1 MIDRMDVQVKNLLT
15 KHKIL
20 EPVQRFLVVLI
31 DILDNEKTGMK
42 NRHYLQTAVLLYVLR
57 LHTARVQGY
66 MGKNGDEIFNH
77 LTLIPSTSRLSKSDF
92 DAWYGFLE
100 SLHGYSVPKMSNGD
114 VCIGRVSQE
123 ILSSL
128 PKDLPLVCGR
138 LSMNIESIARN
149 IF

>member
-1 MIDRMDVQVKNLLT
+1 MIDRMDVQVKNLLD

-20 EPVQRFLVVLI
+20 EPVQRFLVVLT
-31 DILDNEKTGMK
+31 DILDNEQPRMK

-66 MGKNGDEIFNH
+66 MGEKGDEIFNH
-77 LTLIPSTSRLSKSDF
+77 LTFIPSTSSMSKADF

-100 SLHGYSVPKMSNGD
+100 SLHGYSVPKMFNGD

-138 LSMNIESIARN
+138 LSMNVESIARN